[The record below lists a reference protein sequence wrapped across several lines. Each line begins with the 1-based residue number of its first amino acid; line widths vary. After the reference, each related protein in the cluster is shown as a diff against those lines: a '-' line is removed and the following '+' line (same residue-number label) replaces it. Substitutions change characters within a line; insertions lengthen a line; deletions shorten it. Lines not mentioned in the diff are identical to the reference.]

1 MDIPAQ
7 TVTPIRDT
15 SSSSPPSSEEPLVQV
30 VEPVAEGAD
39 TPLDAAAAPVS
50 PQPIADAP
58 PPMPVIDTSN
68 VGGVAGAL
76 VSQGVVSEDLVKES
90 VAESITTGKP
100 VEDILLERGYI
111 NDVQLAKAKAQYYN
125 IPFISLSEIG
135 AAPEALNQVPEGV
148 ARRYSLLPFNLDK
161 AKRTLAVAMANPL
174 DLRAVD
180 FVEKKTGYQIIPHL
194 ATATDLEVA
203 IAERYSQSLSTEVT
217 AALKETSQAEHKVV
231 DIQQLGEVIREA
243 PIAKIVETVLTFAM
257 KGRASDVH
265 IEPQEEKT
273 RIRYRIDG
281 ILHEKLVLPKG
292 VHDAVVSRIKILADL
307 KIDERRLPQDG
318 RFTFKMGEEEVDL
331 RVSTLPTVHGE
342 KVVMRLLKKTQQ
354 VPTMGELGL
363 RANALRVFESSVVV
377 PHGIIL
383 ITGPTGSGKTTT
395 LYSVLN
401 KINTPK
407 VNIVTLEDPVEYN
420 MPGINQVQINN
431 QAGLTFASG
440 LRSFLRQDPNIIM
453 VGEIR
458 DSETADL
465 AIQAS
470 LTGHL
475 VFSTLH
481 TNSAAGAL
489 PRLLDMGAEP
499 YLLASSMTCVMGQ
512 RVLRKVCAHCMT
524 KYVPEAAVVNNM
536 KEVLGPLF
544 SAWEAQHRQDGGIQ
558 LVKGTGCEEC
568 SGTGYS
574 GRIGIFEVLPV
585 SEKVGR
591 LIMER
596 ASDADIQRQGITE
609 GMILMKQDGY
619 LKVLDGVTTIEEVL
633 RVAEIAPQEPAS
645 SQSAPEGEQV

>member
-1 MDIPAQ
+1 MDVPAQ
-7 TVTPIRDT
+7 T
-15 SSSSPPSSEEPLVQV
+15 PPV
-30 VEPVAEGAD
+30 VK
-39 TPLDAAAAPVS
+39 S
-50 PQPIADAP
+50 
-58 PPMPVIDTSN
+58 
-68 VGGVAGAL
+68 AL
-76 VSQGVVSEDLVKES
+76 VPTGLAGVLVKQGVVSEDILKE
-90 VAESITTGKP
+90 VNGESITTGKAI
-100 VEDILLERGYI
+100 EDLLLVKGYV
-111 NDVQLAKAKAQYYN
+111 NEDQLARAKAEYFN
-125 IPFISLSEIG
+125 IPFVKLSELG
-135 AAPEALNQVPEGV
+135 ASPEALNQVPEGV
-148 ARRYSLLPFNLDK
+148 ARRYLLLPFSVDK
-161 AKRTLAVAMANPL
+161 ANRTLSIAMSNPL

-194 ATATDLEVA
+194 ATSSDLDLA
-203 IAERYSQSLSTEVT
+203 INERYAQSLSTEVT
-217 AALKETSQAEHKVV
+217 EALKDTSQANNKVV
-231 DIQQLGEVIREA
+231 DVSQLGEVIREA
-243 PIAKIVETVLTFAM
+243 PIAKIVETVLTYAM

-265 IEPQEEKT
+265 IEPQEDKT

-281 ILHEKLVLPKG
+281 ILHEKLVLPRG
-292 VHDAVVSRIKILADL
+292 VHDAVASRIKILADL

-318 RFTFKMGEEEVDL
+318 RFTFRLGEEEVDL

-354 VPTMGELGL
+354 VPTLSDLGL
-363 RANALRVFESSVVV
+363 RANALKVFESAVVV

-395 LYSVLN
+395 LYSALH

-453 VGEIR
+453 VGEVR

-465 AIQAS
+465 AVQAS

-512 RVLRKVCAHCMT
+512 RVVRRVCSHCTT
-524 KYVPEAAVVNNM
+524 KYVPP
-536 KEVLGPLF
+536 KEMIDTVRTTLGALF
-544 SAWEAQHRQDGGIQ
+544 DAWVAQHKTEELQFT
-558 LVKGTGCEEC
+558 KGAGCEEC

-574 GRIGIFEVLPV
+574 GRIGIYEVLSV
-585 SEKVGR
+585 SEKIGR

-596 ASDADIQRQGITE
+596 ASDADIQRQAMAE

-619 LKVLDGVTTIEEVL
+619 LKVLDGITTIEEVL
-633 RVAEIAPQEPAS
+633 RVAEISPQDQTAQHTTKETTT
-645 SQSAPEGEQV
+645 

>member
-7 TVTPIRDT
+7 PVP
-15 SSSSPPSSEEPLVQV
+15 V
-30 VEPVAEGAD
+30 VKSVPVASG
-39 TPLDAAAAPVS
+39 
-50 PQPIADAP
+50 IAS
-58 PPMPVIDTSN
+58 I
-68 VGGVAGAL
+68 L
-76 VSQGVVSEDLVKES
+76 VKQGVISDEILKE
-90 VAESITTGKP
+90 ANGESLTTGKQIEE
-100 VEDILLERGYI
+100 VLFAKGYV
-111 NDVQLAKAKAQYYN
+111 NEEQLAKAKAEYYN
-125 IPFISLSEIG
+125 IPFVKLSEVG
-135 AAPEALNQVPEGV
+135 ASPEALNQVPEAV
-148 ARRYSLLPFNLDK
+148 ARRYSLLPFSVDK
-161 AKRTLAVAMANPL
+161 VNRTLSIAMANPL
-174 DLRAVD
+174 DLRAID
-180 FVEKKTGYQIIPHL
+180 FVEKKTGYQIAPHL
-194 ATATDLEVA
+194 ATATDLDLA
-203 IAERYSQSLSTEVT
+203 INERYAQSLSTEVT
-217 AALKETSQAEHKVV
+217 EALKDTSQANQKTL
-231 DIQQLGEVIREA
+231 DLSQIGEVIREA
-243 PIAKIVETVLTFAM
+243 PIAKIVETILAYAV

-265 IEPQEEKT
+265 IEPQEDKT

-292 VHDAVVSRIKILADL
+292 VHDAVTSRIKILADL

-331 RVSTLPTVHGE
+331 RVSTLPTIHGE
-342 KVVMRLLKKTQQ
+342 KVVMRLLKKTQL
-354 VPTMGELGL
+354 VPTLAELGL
-363 RANALRVFESSVVV
+363 RANALRVFEAAVTV

-401 KINTPK
+401 KINSPK

-512 RVLRKVCAHCMT
+512 RVVRKVCSHCAA
-524 KYVPEAAVVNNM
+524 KYVPQ
-536 KEVLGPLF
+536 KEVINQVRETLGPLF
-544 SAWEAQHRQDGGIQ
+544 DAWVAQHRNQEIEF
-558 LVKGTGCEEC
+558 VKGSGCDEC

-574 GRIGIFEVLPV
+574 GRIGIFEVL
-585 SEKVGR
+585 SITEKIGR
-591 LIMER
+591 LILER
-596 ASDADIQRQGITE
+596 ASDAEIQRQGIAD

-619 LKVLDGVTTIEEVL
+619 LKVLEGITTIEEVL
-633 RVAEIAPQEPAS
+633 RVAEISPQETAVPQ
-645 SQSAPEGEQV
+645 QSTEGVSL

>member
-1 MDIPAQ
+1 MIAEAVRILRTVLCCIMDTPAQPIPAIPVPDSIP
-7 TVTPIRDT
+7 TSPI
-15 SSSSPPSSEEPLVQV
+15 
-30 VEPVAEGAD
+30 G
-39 TPLDAAAAPVS
+39 AAPV
-50 PQPIADAP
+50 
-58 PPMPVIDTSN
+58 
-68 VGGVAGAL
+68 
-76 VSQGVVSEDLVKES
+76 VSSVPLNQGVVGVLVAQKIISDDLLKE
-90 VAESITTGKP
+90 VTAESITTGKQT
-100 VEDILLERGYI
+100 EAILVERGYV
-111 NDVQLAKAKAQYYN
+111 NEVQLAKAKAQYFN
-125 IPFISLSEIG
+125 IPYISLNEIG
-135 AAPEALNQVPEGV
+135 AAPEALNQIPEGV
-148 ARRYSLLPFNLDK
+148 ARRYLLLPFAIDK
-161 AKRTLAVAMANPL
+161 AKRTLSVAMANPL
-174 DLRAVD
+174 DLRAID

-194 ATATDLEVA
+194 GTSSDLDVA
-203 IAERYSQSLSTEVT
+203 ISERYSQSLSTEVT
-217 AALKETSQAEHKVV
+217 AALKETSQETHKVV
-231 DIQQLGEVIREA
+231 DIRQLGEVIREA

-281 ILHEKLVLPKG
+281 ILHEKLVLPRG

-318 RFTFKMGEEEVDL
+318 RFTFRMGEEEVDL

-354 VPTMGELGL
+354 VPTLGDLGL
-363 RANALRVFESSVVV
+363 RANALKVFESSITV

-395 LYSVLN
+395 LYAVLN

-407 VNIVTLEDPVEYN
+407 VNIVTLEDPVEYD

-453 VGEIR
+453 VGEVR
-458 DSETADL
+458 DQETAEL

-481 TNSAAGAL
+481 TNSASGAL

-512 RVLRKVCAHCMT
+512 RVVRKVCEHCVT
-524 KYVPEAAVVNNM
+524 KYVPQPVVIQNI
-536 KEVLGPLF
+536 KDVLGPLYD
-544 SAWEAQHRQDGGIQ
+544 SWVSTHKQSGDIQ
-558 LVKGTGCEEC
+558 LAKGTGCEEC
-568 SGTGYS
+568 NGTGYS
-574 GRIGIFEVLPV
+574 GRIGIYEVLSV

-591 LIMER
+591 LIMEH
-596 ASDADIQRQGITE
+596 ASDADIQRQGATE

-619 LKVLDGVTTIEEVL
+619 LKVLEGITTIEEVL
-633 RVAEIAPQEPAS
+633 RVAEISPQE
-645 SQSAPEGEQV
+645 QSAADDKTPTKKEGEV